1 MMFLSLLRLQSVL
14 SAKAGV
20 TSSRESTG
28 RTTTVKAGIANKV
41 PGLEP
46 EAEGQT
52 PDGSRHGTRPKRRA
66 TTWRCGK

>member
-1 MMFLSLLRLQSVL
+1 MMFLSLLSLQSVL
-14 SAKAGV
+14 SARAGV
-20 TSSRESTG
+20 TILWESTG

-52 PDGSRHGTRPKRRA
+52 PDGSRHDTRPRGRA
-66 TTWRCGK
+66 TT